1 MFVQLH
7 TTYLSITFKYLI
19 KLQYKDPIFNSADFF
34 PKKVP
39 LWKIEVFDGFGVVR
53 VIVYFVGQG
62 INMVTIENNHQE
74 WSFWNCHFYS
84 NKYDN

>member
-1 MFVQLH
+1 MYTVMFVQLH

-19 KLQYKDPIFNSADFF
+19 KLQYKLKIPFSTVPICFLKRCPFEDFD
-34 PKKVP
+34 
-39 LWKIEVFDGFGVVR
+39 EFGVVR

-74 WSFWNCHFYS
+74 
-84 NKYDN
+84 